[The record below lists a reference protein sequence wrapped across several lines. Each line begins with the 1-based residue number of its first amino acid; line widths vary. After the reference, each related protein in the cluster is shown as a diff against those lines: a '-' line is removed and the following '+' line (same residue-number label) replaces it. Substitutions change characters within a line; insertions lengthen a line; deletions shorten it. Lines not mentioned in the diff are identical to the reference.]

1 MVGDEGARLMS
12 LPQRRDWPR
21 KPEETARIEATAA
34 NLAAKLDAYWRE
46 LEKRGGE
53 MLPQDFTEAL
63 VRAVARV
70 AMTGNG
76 YRYDRFDHQGVSLAD
91 AMVVVWRDEVRKA
104 ADTTALSRGVR

>member
-1 MVGDEGARLMS
+1 MS

-21 KPEETARIEATAA
+21 KPEETARIEATAT
-34 NLAAKLDAYWRE
+34 NLAAKLDVYWRE

-76 YRYDRFDHQGVSLAD
+76 YHYDRYDHQGVTLAD
-91 AMVVVWRDEVRKA
+91 AMVAVWRDEIRNA
-104 ADTTALSRGVR
+104 AQATALSRGAR